1 MRNTFRLTH
10 QIFPRTLSNEISSTD
25 GQQAEKQFHIRQP
38 RQLYMLLDHARE
50 SMNDQ

>member
-1 MRNTFRLTH
+1 MANW
-10 QIFPRTLSNEISSTD
+10 
-25 GQQAEKQFHIRQP
+25 AEKQFHIRQP